1 MKITEKL
8 FELQDEKYGDFQ
20 CKLTPGID
28 RDRITGVRVP
38 ILRK

>member
-28 RDRITGVRVP
+28 RDRIESSHSQE
-38 ILRK
+38 IS